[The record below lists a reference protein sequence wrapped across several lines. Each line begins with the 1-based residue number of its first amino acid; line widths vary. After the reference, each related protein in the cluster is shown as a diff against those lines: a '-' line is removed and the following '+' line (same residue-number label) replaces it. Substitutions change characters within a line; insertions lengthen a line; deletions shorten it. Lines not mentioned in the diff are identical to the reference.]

1 MAHEHDDDFYKL
13 TFSQREGE
21 VPLPEPMRLEHVPQ
35 RFRQLVWQVIDGEIR
50 ESSYDYYGPNYHY
63 DDYRR
68 VSFSI
73 EQHLGSIV
81 RSYKFDVLDTLH
93 DEIEEYGPIESA
105 NFFKELITGGNYH
118 KVLTLIEFVLR
129 HQYCSKNLRK
139 ALIAVFDNAPVAYF
153 VKKVTGCF
161 TIMPRMSKESGEAT
175 QQAIQAIQNADMR
188 GASTHLRQAAE
199 HINAQQFADSIVDSI
214 HAVESVARMIDPKAK
229 RTLGPALD
237 SLERA
242 KLLHPAIKEA
252 FSKLYGYTSDEQ
264 GIRHALLNKD
274 SPDVD
279 LDEAMFMF
287 GACASF
293 AAYLVNKQH
302 KMQSQ
307 ENSSQ

>member
-35 RFRQLVWQVIDGEIR
+35 RFRQLVWQAIDGEIK
-50 ESSYDYYGPNYHY
+50 ESGQDLYSSYSSSWDRDPN
-63 DDYRR
+63 
-68 VSFSI
+68 
-73 EQHLGSIV
+73 LGSIV
-81 RSYKFDVLDTLH
+81 QSYEFDVLGKLH
-93 DEIEEYGPIESA
+93 DEIEWYNPETTA
-105 NFFKELITGGNYH
+105 HFFKGRIAYGSSYH
-118 KVLTLIEFVLR
+118 EVLTLIEFVLR
-129 HQYCSKNLRK
+129 HEYDSESLRNG
-139 ALIAVFDNAPVAYF
+139 LIDAFDKAPVAYF
-153 VKKVTGCF
+153 VQEVTGRF

-175 QQAIQAIQNADMR
+175 QQAIQAIQNADMT

-214 HAVESVARMIDPKAK
+214 HAVESVSRMIDPKAK